1 MSAFDRIEQRMPELM
16 ADLAP
21 ASVPD
26 YFDDM
31 LRQAGR
37 MRQRP
42 AWASLE
48 RWLPMDVVAR
58 PVLLRAPAL
67 RPLLVLLLVLLL
79 VAAGLLLFAGSQRTR
94 LPEPFGLARNGVILL
109 GTSEEDIVAFDPV
122 TGTTTTLIGGPTRDI
137 APWFSRDGSKF
148 MFVRLSGDEI
158 GSYWLANA
166 DGSDA
171 RAIAAEPVDW
181 FEFDDAGMRILLVR
195 LLDGEAESSVV
206 DVASGASTV
215 LHLGDGARALYW
227 RPGHDQILYKTSPE
241 GGPTDFYL
249 VNADGSNAR
258 MIEGV
263 SPDAINDAQFSPDGS
278 QLTYASWGQT
288 AGSQGRIHVLDIESG
303 EDRVLMFEGSDG
315 SEELSPQFSPDGA
328 SLIFERYVPGDA
340 GYQLVVGSL
349 DGSGGAQAI
358 GPRHA
363 TGTNGAAAQFSPDG
377 TQILSVYNDDG
388 AAWLLDVDGGGEERL
403 DWSSA
408 SATWQRLAP

>member
-67 RPLLVLLLVLLL
+67 RPLLVLLLVGLL

-263 SPDAINDAQFSPDGS
+263 SPDAINDAQFSPEAHS
-278 QLTYASWGQT
+278 
-288 AGSQGRIHVLDIESG
+288 
-303 EDRVLMFEGSDG
+303 
-315 SEELSPQFSPDGA
+315 
-328 SLIFERYVPGDA
+328 
-340 GYQLVVGSL
+340 
-349 DGSGGAQAI
+349 
-358 GPRHA
+358 
-363 TGTNGAAAQFSPDG
+363 
-377 TQILSVYNDDG
+377 
-388 AAWLLDVDGGGEERL
+388 
-403 DWSSA
+403 
-408 SATWQRLAP
+408 